1 VDLITIFSGLWV
13 NGRDG
18 FMVIPILEPVV
29 PNGYNF
35 LLIYV
40 PVGTKCDSYPVPNR
54 VFTVGF
60 QVPLLPS

>member
-1 VDLITIFSGLWV
+1 
-13 NGRDG
+13 
-18 FMVIPILEPVV
+18 MVIPILEPVV